1 MAFQRPN
8 TSPAG
13 VAGSP
18 ALTTAVASRSAA
30 GAAAHR
36 PPQTQAMTAGAS
48 NSLFQFAAGGEEITI
63 TLEDIRN
70 YFCPNATDKECVLF
84 GQLCQANGLNPWLR
98 EAYLIKYDKNAAA
111 AMVTGKD
118 AYMRRANE
126 HPEFDGLEAGV
137 KVLVAETGDI
147 EYREGAAFYP
157 DLGEQLIG
165 GWAKVYRRDR
175 SRPAYEEVSLKEY
188 DKGQSKWKDSPA
200 TMIRKV
206 ALVHALREAFPNNI
220 RGMYDVDEVPYAADV
235 EGDFSD
241 MDEPQKPARRASGRR
256 PARIEARAAATA
268 DPFVVQAEPAENIDI
283 EADPLAPLE
292 DGDPA

>member
-1 MAFQRPN
+1 MAFSRPN
-8 TSPAG
+8 TAG
-13 VAGSP
+13 AASV
-18 ALTTAVASRSAA
+18 TTATRTAA
-30 GAAAHR
+30 GATVQRA
-36 PPQTQAMTAGAS
+36 PQTQAMTAGAS
-48 NSLFQFAAGGEEITI
+48 NSLFEYAAGGEDISI

-98 EAYLIKYDKNAAA
+98 EAYLIKYDKNAPA

-126 HPEFDGLEAGV
+126 HPEFDGLEAGIT
-137 KVLVAETGDI
+137 VLVTETG
-147 EYREGAAFYP
+147 ELEHREGAAYYP

-165 GWAKVYRRDR
+165 GWAKVYRKDR
-175 SRPAYEEVSLKEY
+175 SRPSYEEVSLKEY

-206 ALVHALREAFPNNI
+206 ALVHALREAFPTNI

-235 EGDFSD
+235 EGEFSD
-241 MDEPQKPARRASGRR
+241 LDDPQKPSRRTAGRR
-256 PARIEARAAATA
+256 PARIESLASVYA
-268 DPFVVQAEPAENIDI
+268 DPFAAPAPAADPEPA
-283 EADPLAPLE
+283 EADPLAPQE
-292 DGDPA
+292 GGDPA